1 MPRKKLPE
9 RESNVPAEIKIRAAE
24 RDDLPRLTEIY
35 NHYIVNT
42 PITFD
47 LKPFSVHQRARWF
60 DEHAGTKRY
69 RMVVAEDTGRVAGYA
84 CTGPFRDKAAYDT
97 SVETSVYC
105 AHDATGRGIG
115 AMMYR
120 ALFDALKNEDIHRLL
135 AGITIPNDASIK
147 LHRRFGFTEVG
158 VFSECGRKLDRYWD
172 VVWMQR
178 PLRPDTV
185 P

>member
-9 RESNVPAEIKIRAAE
+9 RATSVLADVKIRPAERG
-24 RDDLPRLTEIY
+24 DLPRLTEIY

-69 RMVVAEDTGRVAGYA
+69 RMVVAEYAGRVAGYA

-147 LHRRFGFTEVG
+147 LHRRFGFSEVG

-178 PLRPDTV
+178 PLRLDTV
-185 P
+185 R